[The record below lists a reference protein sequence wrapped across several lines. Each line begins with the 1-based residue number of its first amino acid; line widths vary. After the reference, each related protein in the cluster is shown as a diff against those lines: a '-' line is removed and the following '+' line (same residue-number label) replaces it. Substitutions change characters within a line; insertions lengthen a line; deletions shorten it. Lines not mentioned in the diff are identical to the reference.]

1 MIIAEQAFT
10 QALLLAGDL
19 EPKREALLKTL
30 CRGAVAS
37 LTSRLRDG
45 LKAEDCGAD
54 LVSAAS
60 LYALA
65 TLNEMGEGE
74 YIQQFSAGDVTI
86 RTGKSDAASNCLRY
100 QAQWIM
106 APYLKDAFSFQG
118 V

>member
-1 MIIAEQAFT
+1 M
-10 QALLLAGDL
+10 
-19 EPKREALLKTL
+19 
-30 CRGAVAS
+30 
-37 LTSRLRDG
+37 
-45 LKAEDCGAD
+45 
-54 LVSAAS
+54 
-60 LYALA
+60 A

-74 YIQQFSAGDVTI
+74 YIQQLSAGDVTI